1 MLMKW
6 YAGAALLLLMAVV
19 FDLGLLAYAMYAV
32 LGVMIVSRL
41 LARHWSEKVEA
52 VRETNRQEVDV
63 GARVAIVITLRN
75 TGPLPIAWLLVEDLL
90 PRRSLI
96 FNPPNLRVHGHRLEL
111 FMLKGRAGR
120 TLTYQLDCNRRGY
133 YQIGPLMLETGDLFG
148 LHRRWR
154 ILTEPMFLLV
164 YPQVVPLAGYD
175 IESRRPIGEVRLS
188 HRLYEDPTRVAG
200 VRKYQPGDP
209 LNRVHWH
216 ATARTGT
223 LHSKV
228 YEPSTV
234 RGATILLEFHAA
246 AYAPRHEPYR
256 SELAVTAAASLAG
269 ALYEMGQ
276 QVGLVTNGRDAA
288 DRVRTEGWSHEDI
301 PTRRAARAEA
311 SMRES
316 SDRLR
321 PLIVETRRGVTQFH
335 RLRTTLARVELSTGL
350 TLDQLAMEAAGHM
363 PRDASVVAI
372 LPEVTPAQA
381 AALANLRR
389 HGFAVTAILNLY
401 ESWDFAEA
409 AGLLL
414 SVGIRAHHLKD
425 EDAVTTVCRE
435 FVLR

>member
-1 MLMKW
+1 MIW
-6 YAGAALLLLMAVV
+6 YAGAALLLLLAVV
-19 FDLGLLAYAMYAV
+19 FDLGLLAYAMYTL
-32 LGVMIVSRL
+32 LGVMTASRL
-41 LARHWSEKVEA
+41 LARHWSENVHA
-52 VRETNRQEVDV
+52 VRETNQQEVDV
-63 GARVAIVITLRN
+63 GARVAVVINLQN

-90 PRRSLI
+90 PRKARI
-96 FNPPNLRVHGHRLEL
+96 FNPPNLRVHGRRLEL
-111 FMLKGRAGR
+111 LMLKRRGHK
-120 TLTYQLDCNRRGY
+120 TLAYQLDCNRRGY

-164 YPQVVPLAGYD
+164 YPKVVPLAGYD
-175 IESRRPIGEVRLS
+175 IASRRPIGEVRLS

-209 LNRVHWH
+209 LNRVHWR
-216 ATARTGT
+216 ATARTGS

-234 RGATILLEFHAA
+234 RGATILLEFSAATHAA
-246 AYAPRHEPYR
+246 HHEPYR
-256 SELAVTAAASLAG
+256 SELAITAAASLAA

-288 DRVRTEGWSHEDI
+288 DRIRTEGWSHEGI
-301 PTRRAARAEA
+301 PTRQAAQAQA

-321 PLIVETRRGVTQFH
+321 PLVVETRRGVAQFH
-335 RLRTTLARVELSTGL
+335 RLRTTLARVELSDGL
-350 TLDQLAMEAAGHM
+350 TLAQLATDAAGHM
-363 PRDASVVAI
+363 PRDATVVAI
-372 LPEVTPAQA
+372 LPEVTPEQA

-401 ESWDFAEA
+401 ESQDFAQA

-414 SVGIRAHHLKD
+414 SAGIRAQHLKD
-425 EDAVTTVCRE
+425 EATITTACRE